1 MNKLLRHTMA
11 PAALLALALPV
22 LSGCHASV
30 RGVEE
35 PDGTERPTVL
45 SLRVTASLPG
55 EGVRAVTDDQDP
67 DVAPAEGTGEGKIT
81 YMQVSMPRVG
91 LLRQTTLT
99 PGAGGTD
106 YTARFELPLKQSVT
120 TPYAVLVGS
129 QDLGLTQTDFTADQT
144 VGSDHFLDVIHEKGF
159 IQTSKSSDGSTTIEP
174 GVTDPSP
181 TNGNFITS
189 EVERIVAKVQVS
201 QKDGLSLTL
210 PNMGTLSPLTYS
222 MAGSA
227 KETYLF
233 RDHAGSRTLVDK
245 PGQNAVY
252 EGFKSVINDKT
263 VPGKDEWD
271 PKKGHPFL
279 QRVSD
284 KEGTEYALGGYYS
297 KPKPVTNATTSATS
311 INGGFYFYENSMF
324 GGDKKVADKKGEI
337 KYNRI
342 AYAKV
347 YTKLTPTNAYTQGS
361 GGERVV
367 ASAEEFTK
375 EQSYIVD
382 ISKELYDKLRN
393 DPAYRDHVSSGVEF
407 IPGESGG
414 RMVYMLNVTDKPGT
428 FYEGVDDGLLY
439 LRMRDALMLGK
450 NTAVR
455 KYDEGR
461 MVYMLPLNRQLDP
474 TKGFVNYCDT
484 RRNNIYDLTIK
495 GISGIG
501 HNYDPVDPEDPN
513 VPKPEDN
520 PFEPPADPQIPVEPA
535 DYLMQITATVLK
547 WNLVE
552 KHYALW
558 N

>member
-1 MNKLLRHTMA
+1 MA

-35 PDGTERPTVL
+35 PDGIERPTVL
-45 SLRVTASLPG
+45 SLRVTAGLPG
-55 EGVRAVTDDQDP
+55 EGVRAVTDDQKP

-91 LLRQTTLT
+91 LLRQTALT
-99 PGAGGTD
+99 AGADGKD
-106 YTARFELPLKQSVT
+106 YTARFEMPLKQSVT
-120 TPYAVLVGS
+120 TSYAVLVGS
-129 QDLGLTQTDFTADQT
+129 QDLGLTQADFYADKA
-144 VGSDHFLDVIHEKGF
+144 VGSDHFLDVIHEDGF
-159 IQTSKSSDGSTTIEP
+159 IQTSKSPDGTAIIEP

-181 TNGNFITS
+181 SNGNYITS

-210 PNMGTLSPLTYS
+210 PRIGTLSPLTYS

-233 RDHAGSRTLVDK
+233 RDHAGSRTLVDEDTESAIYK
-245 PGQNAVY
+245 D
-252 EGFKSVINDKT
+252 FKSVIDGET
-263 VPGKDEWD
+263 VPLDWD
-271 PKKGHPFL
+271 PKAGHPFL
-279 QRVSD
+279 RRVSD
-284 KEGTEYALGGYYS
+284 KEGTDYVLGGYYS
-297 KPKPVTNATTSATS
+297 TPKKVTKATAAATS
-311 INGGFYFYENSMF
+311 IKGGFYFYENSMY
-324 GGDKKVADKKGEI
+324 GGTKKVADTKGEI

-347 YTKLTPTNAYTQGS
+347 YTKLTPSNAYTQGS

-375 EQSYIVD
+375 EQSYPVE
-382 ISKELYDKLRN
+382 ISKELYDKLN
-393 DPAYRDHVSSGVEF
+393 ADPAYSGRLEKYYAF
-407 IPGESGG
+407 QGG
-414 RMVYMLNVTDKPGT
+414 VGRQVYELKVTDKPGT

-439 LRMRDALMLGK
+439 LRLRDAVMLGK

-474 TKGFVNYCDT
+474 AKGFVNYCDT
-484 RRNNIYDLTIK
+484 RRNNIYDLTIT
-495 GISGIG
+495 GISDLG

-535 DYLMQITATVLK
+535 DYLMRITAKVLK

-558 N
+558 S

>member
-1 MNKLLRHTMA
+1 MA

-45 SLRVTASLPG
+45 SLRVTAGLPG
-55 EGVRAVTDDQDP
+55 EGVRAVTDSQDP

-91 LLRQTTLT
+91 LLRQTALT
-99 PGAGGTD
+99 PGADGKD

-129 QDLGLTQTDFTADQT
+129 QDLGLTQTNFTADMT
-144 VGSDHFLDVIHEKGF
+144 VGSNRFLNVIHKDGF

-210 PNMGTLSPLTYS
+210 PNIGTLSPLTYS

-227 KETYLF
+227 KQTYLF
-233 RDHAGSRTLVDK
+233 RDHAGSRTLVNETAESAIYTD
-245 PGQNAVY
+245 
-252 EGFKSVINDKT
+252 FKSVINDKK
-263 VPGKDEWD
+263 VPTDWDSKDA
-271 PKKGHPFL
+271 HPFL

-284 KEGTEYALGGYYS
+284 KEGTEYVLDGYYR
-297 KPKPVTNATTSATS
+297 KAKPVTNATASATS
-311 INGGFYFYENSMF
+311 IKGGFYFYENSMY

-367 ASAEEFTK
+367 ASADEFTK

-382 ISKELYDKLRN
+382 ISKELYDKLRK
-393 DPAYRDHVSSGVEF
+393 DPAYRDRVSSGFEF

-414 RMVYMLNVTDKPGT
+414 RTVYDLRVTDKPGT

-439 LRMRDALMLGK
+439 LRLRDAVMLGK

-455 KYDEGR
+455 KYDGGR
-461 MVYMLPLNRQLDP
+461 MVYLVPMNRQLDP
-474 TKGFVNYCDT
+474 TKKFVNYCDT

-501 HNYDPVDPEDPN
+501 RNYDPVDPDDPN

-520 PFEPPADPQIPVEPA
+520 PFEPPTDPQIPVEPA
-535 DYLMQITATVLK
+535 DYLMRITAKVIK

>member
-1 MNKLLRHTMA
+1 MA

-45 SLRVTASLPG
+45 SLRVTAGLPG
-55 EGVRAVTDDQDP
+55 EGVRAVTDSQDP

-91 LLRQTTLT
+91 LLRQTALT
-99 PGAGGTD
+99 AGADGKD
-106 YTARFELPLKQSVT
+106 YTARFEMPLKQSVT
-120 TPYAVLVGS
+120 TSYAVLVGS
-129 QDLGLTQTDFTADQT
+129 QDLSLTQQDFTADKT
-144 VGSDHFLDVIHEKGF
+144 VGSNRFLDVIHEDGF

-181 TNGNFITS
+181 TNGNYITS
-189 EVERIVAKVQVS
+189 KVERIVAKVQVS

-210 PNMGTLSPLTYS
+210 PNIGTLSPLTYS

-233 RDHAGSRTLVDK
+233 RDHAGSRTLVDEDTESAIYK
-245 PGQNAVY
+245 
-252 EGFKSVINDKT
+252 EFKSVIDDKT
-263 VPGKDEWD
+263 VPLDWD
-271 PKKGHPFL
+271 PKAGHPFL

-284 KEGTEYALGGYYS
+284 KEGTEYVLDGYYRN
-297 KPKPVTNATTSATS
+297 PKAVTKATAAATS
-311 INGGFYFYENSMF
+311 IKGGFYFYENSMF
-324 GGDKKVADKKGEI
+324 GGDKKVASKKGEI

-382 ISKELYDKLRN
+382 ISKELYDKLHN

-455 KYDEGR
+455 KYDKGR
-461 MVYMLPLNRQLDP
+461 MVYLVPMNRQLDP
-474 TKGFVNYCDT
+474 ANGFVNYCDT
-484 RRNNIYDLTIK
+484 RRNNIYDLTVT

-501 HNYDPVDPEDPN
+501 HNYDPVDPDDPN

-520 PFEPPADPQIPVEPA
+520 PFEPPTDPQIPVEPA
-535 DYLMQITATVLK
+535 DYLMRITAKVIK

>member
-45 SLRVTASLPG
+45 SLRVTAGLPG
-55 EGVRAVTDDQDP
+55 EGVRAVTDSQDP
-67 DVAPAEGTGEGKIT
+67 DVAPAEGTGEGTIT
-81 YMQVSMPRVG
+81 YMQLSMPNVG
-91 LLRQTTLT
+91 LLRQTALT
-99 PGAGGTD
+99 AGAGGKD
-106 YTARFELPLKQSVT
+106 YSARFQLPLKQSVT

-129 QDLGLTQTDFTADQT
+129 QDLGLTKENFTADQT
-144 VGSDHFLDVIHEKGF
+144 VGSDRFLDVIHKDGF
-159 IQTSKSSDGSTTIEP
+159 IQTSKSSDGTTTIEP
-174 GVTDPSP
+174 GVTDPLVE
-181 TNGNFITS
+181 NRNVITT

-210 PNMGTLSPLTYS
+210 PKIGTLSPLTYS

-233 RDHAGSRTLVDK
+233 RDHAGSRTLVDETTAS
-245 PGQNAVY
+245 AVY
-252 EGFKSVINDKT
+252 EGFKSVIDDKT
-263 VPGKDEWD
+263 VPLDWD
-271 PKKGHPFL
+271 PKAGHPFL
-279 QRVSD
+279 RRVSD
-284 KEGTEYALGGYYS
+284 KEGTDYVLGGYYRT
-297 KPKPVTNATTSATS
+297 PKAVTNATTATAS
-311 INGGFYFYENSMF
+311 IKGGFYFYENSMY
-324 GGDKKVADKKGEI
+324 GGTKKVADKKGEI

-347 YTKLTPTNAYTQGS
+347 YTKLTPTNAYTEK
-361 GGERVV
+361 GGKKEV
-367 ASAEEFTK
+367 ASSDDFTK
-375 EQSYIVD
+375 PQSYNVE
-382 ISKELYDKLRN
+382 ISKELYDELSKN
-393 DPAYRDHVSSGVEF
+393 PAYSGHLDNYF
-407 IPGESGG
+407 ASIGG
-414 RMVYMLNVTDKPGT
+414 GPFRMVYVLKVTDKPGT

-439 LRMRDALMLGK
+439 LRLKDALKLGK

-474 TKGFVNYCDT
+474 TKKFVNYCDT

-501 HNYDPVDPEDPN
+501 HNYDPVDPDDPN

-520 PFEPPADPQIPVEPA
+520 PFEPPTDPQIPVEPA
-535 DYLMQITATVLK
+535 DYLMRITAKVLK

>member
-45 SLRVTASLPG
+45 SLRVTAGLPG
-55 EGVRAVTDDQDP
+55 EGVRAVTDSQDP
-67 DVAPAEGTGEGKIT
+67 DVAPAEGTGEGKIS
-81 YMQVSMPRVG
+81 YMQLSMPRVG
-91 LLRQTTLT
+91 LLRQTALT

-120 TPYAVLVGS
+120 TSYAVLVGS
-129 QDLGLTQTDFTADQT
+129 RDLGLGKADFTANRT
-144 VGSDHFLDVIHEKGF
+144 VGSDHFLDVIHEDGF
-159 IQTSKSSDGSTTIEP
+159 IQTSKSSDGSATIEP

-189 EVERIVAKVQVS
+189 KVERIVAKVQVS

-233 RDHAGSRTLVDK
+233 RDHAGSRTLVD
-245 PGQNAVY
+245 QTTESAVY
-252 EGFKSVINDKT
+252 EGFKSVIDDQT
-263 VPGKDEWD
+263 VPLDWD
-271 PKKGHPFL
+271 PKAGHPFL

-284 KEGTEYALGGYYS
+284 MEGTEYALGGYYRN
-297 KPKPVTNATTSATS
+297 PKAVTSATATTTS
-311 INGGFYFYENSMF
+311 IKGGFYFYENSMY
-324 GGDKKVADKKGEI
+324 GGTKKVADKKGEI

-347 YTKLTPTNAYTQGS
+347 YTKLTPTNAYTEK
-361 GGERVV
+361 GGKKEV
-367 ASAEEFTK
+367 ASSDDFTK
-375 EQSYIVD
+375 PQSYNVE
-382 ISKELYDKLRN
+382 ISKELYDELKA
-393 DPAYRDHVSSGVEF
+393 DPAYRDRLDNWIGFQDGVARN
-407 IPGESGG
+407 IY
-414 RMVYMLNVTDKPGT
+414 VLKVTDKPGT

-439 LRMRDALMLGK
+439 LRLKDALKLGK

-484 RRNNIYDLTIK
+484 RRNNIYDLTVT

-520 PFEPPADPQIPVEPA
+520 PFEPPTDPQIPVEPA
-535 DYLMQITATVLK
+535 DYLMRITAKVLK

-552 KHYALW
+552 KHYSLW
-558 N
+558 S

>member
-1 MNKLLRHTMA
+1 MA

-45 SLRVTASLPG
+45 SLRVTAGLPG
-55 EGVRAVTDDQDP
+55 QGVRAVTKSQDP
-67 DVAPAEGTGEGKIT
+67 NVAPAEGTGEGKIT
-81 YMQVSMPRVG
+81 YMQVSMPQVG
-91 LLRQTTLT
+91 LLRQTALT
-99 PGAGGTD
+99 PGAGGTE
-106 YTARFELPLKQSVT
+106 YTARFELPLKQSVNT
-120 TPYAVLVGS
+120 SYGVLVGS
-129 QDLGLTQTDFTADQT
+129 QDLGLTEADFTPEQT
-144 VGSDHFLDVIHEKGF
+144 VGSDRFLDVIHENGF
-159 IQTSKSSDGSTTIEP
+159 IQTSKSSDGSATIEP

-181 TNGNFITS
+181 TNGNFIS
-189 EVERIVAKVQVS
+189 SKVERVVAKVQVS

-210 PNMGTLSPLTYS
+210 PNIGTLSPLTYS

-233 RDHAGSRTLVDK
+233 RDHAGSRTLVDETTESAIYK
-245 PGQNAVY
+245 D
-252 EGFKSVINDKT
+252 FKSVIDDKT
-263 VPGKDEWD
+263 VPLDWD
-271 PKKGHPFL
+271 PKAGHPFL
-279 QRVSD
+279 RRVSD
-284 KEGTEYALGGYYS
+284 KEGTDYVLGGYYRT
-297 KPKPVTNATTSATS
+297 PKAVTNATATVES
-311 INGGFYFYENSMF
+311 IKGGFYFYENSMY
-324 GGDKKVADKKGEI
+324 GGTKKVADKKGEI

-347 YTKLTPTNAYTQGS
+347 YTKLTPTQAYTQGS

-367 ASAEEFTK
+367 ATPEEFTQ

-393 DPAYRDHVSSGVEF
+393 DPAYRDRVSSGFEF

-414 RMVYMLNVTDKPGT
+414 RTVYDLRVTDKPGT

-439 LRMRDALMLGK
+439 LRLRDALMLGK

-461 MVYMLPLNRQLDP
+461 MVYLIPLNRQLDP

-484 RRNNIYDLTIK
+484 RRNNIYDLTIT

-501 HNYDPVDPEDPN
+501 KNHDPVDPEDPN

-520 PFEPPADPQIPVEPA
+520 PFEPPTDPQIPVEEA
-535 DYLMQITATVLK
+535 DYLMRITAKVIK

>member
-11 PAALLALALPV
+11 PATLLALALPV

-45 SLRVTASLPG
+45 SLRVTAGLPG
-55 EGVRAVTDDQDP
+55 EGVRAVTDSQDP

-91 LLRQTTLT
+91 LLRQTALT
-99 PGAGGTD
+99 PGADGKD

-129 QDLGLTQTDFTADQT
+129 QDLGLTQTNFTADKT
-144 VGSDHFLDVIHEKGF
+144 VGSDRFLDVIHEKGF
-159 IQTSKSSDGSTTIEP
+159 IQTSKSSDGSATIEP

-181 TNGNFITS
+181 ANGNFITS

-210 PNMGTLSPLTYS
+210 PNIGTLSPLTYS

-233 RDHAGSRTLVDK
+233 RDHAGSRTLVNETTESAIYTD
-245 PGQNAVY
+245 
-252 EGFKSVINDKT
+252 FKSVIDGET
-263 VPGKDEWD
+263 VPPDWD
-271 PKKGHPFL
+271 PKAGHPFL

-284 KEGTEYALGGYYS
+284 KEGTEYVLDGYYRN
-297 KPKPVTNATTSATS
+297 PKAVTNATAAATS
-311 INGGFYFYENSMF
+311 IKGGFYFYENSMY
-324 GGDKKVADKKGEI
+324 GGTKKVASKKGEI

-367 ASAEEFTK
+367 ASADEFTK

-382 ISKELYDKLRN
+382 ISKELYDKLKA
-393 DPAYRDHVSSGVEF
+393 DPAYRDRVSSGFEF

-414 RMVYMLNVTDKPGT
+414 RTVYDLRVTDKPGT

-439 LRMRDALMLGK
+439 LRLRDAVMLGK

-461 MVYMLPLNRQLDP
+461 MVYLVPMNRQLDP

-484 RRNNIYDLTIK
+484 RRNNIYDLTVT

-501 HNYDPVDPEDPN
+501 HNYDPVDPDDPN

-520 PFEPPADPQIPVEPA
+520 PFEPPTDPQIPVEPA
-535 DYLMQITATVLK
+535 DYLMRITAKVIK

>member
-45 SLRVTASLPG
+45 SLRVTAGLPG
-55 EGVRAVTDDQDP
+55 QGVRAVTDSQDP
-67 DVAPAEGTGEGKIT
+67 NVAPADGTGEGKIT
-81 YMQVSMPRVG
+81 YMQVSMPQVG
-91 LLRQTTLT
+91 LLRQTALT
-99 PGAGGTD
+99 PGAGGTE

-120 TPYAVLVGS
+120 TSYGVLVGS
-129 QDLGLTQTDFTADQT
+129 QDLGLTQQDFTADNT
-144 VGSDHFLDVIHEKGF
+144 VGSDRFLDVIHKDGF
-159 IQTSKSSDGSTTIEP
+159 IQTSMSSDGSATIEP

-189 EVERIVAKVQVS
+189 EVERVVAKVQVS
-201 QKDGLSLTL
+201 QKSDLSLTL
-210 PNMGTLSPLTYS
+210 PNIGKLSPLTYS

-227 KETYLF
+227 KESYLF
-233 RDHAGSRTLVDK
+233 RDHAGSRTLVNET
-245 PGQNAVY
+245 GQNAIY
-252 EGFKSVINDKT
+252 KDFKSVIDDKT
-263 VPGKDEWD
+263 VPLDWD
-271 PKKGHPFL
+271 PKAGHPFL
-279 QRVSD
+279 RRVSD
-284 KEGTEYALGGYYS
+284 KEGSDYVLGGYYS
-297 KPKPVTNATTSATS
+297 NPKAVTKATATVES
-311 INGGFYFYENSMF
+311 IKGGFYFYENSMY
-324 GGDKKVADKKGEI
+324 GGTKKVADKKGEI

-347 YTKLTPTNAYTQGS
+347 YTKLTPTQAYTQK
-361 GGERVV
+361 GGNREV
-367 ASAEEFTK
+367 AAPEEFAK
-375 EQSYIVD
+375 EQKYSVE
-382 ISKELYDKLRN
+382 ISKELYDKLGK
-393 DPAYRDHVSSGVEF
+393 DPAYTGRLDKYFVFQGGV
-407 IPGESGG
+407 G
-414 RMVYMLNVTDKPGT
+414 RQVYELKVTDKPGT

-439 LRMRDALMLGK
+439 LRLRDALMLGK

-461 MVYMLPLNRQLDP
+461 MVYLIPLNRQLDP

-484 RRNNIYDLTIK
+484 RRNNIYDLTIT

-501 HNYDPVDPEDPN
+501 KNHDPVDPEDPN

-520 PFEPPADPQIPVEPA
+520 PFEPPTDPQIPVEEA
-535 DYLMQITATVLK
+535 DYLMRITAQVIK

>member
-1 MNKLLRHTMA
+1 MA

-45 SLRVTASLPG
+45 SLRVTAGLPG

-67 DVAPAEGTGEGKIT
+67 DVAPAEDTGEGKIT
-81 YMQVSMPRVG
+81 YMQVYMPRVG

-99 PGAGGTD
+99 AGADGKD
-106 YTARFELPLKQSVT
+106 YTARFELPLKQSVPT
-120 TPYAVLVGS
+120 SYAVLVGS
-129 QDLGLTQTDFTADQT
+129 QDLGLTERDFTADKK
-144 VGSDHFLDVIHEKGF
+144 VGSDRFLDVIHKDGF
-159 IQTSKSSDGSTTIEP
+159 IQTSMSSVREVTIEP
-174 GVTDPSP
+174 GVSDPLQE
-181 TNGNFITS
+181 NRNFFTA

-210 PNMGTLSPLTYS
+210 PNIGTLSPLTYS

-227 KETYLF
+227 KQTYLF
-233 RDHAGSRTLVDK
+233 RDHAGSRTLVNETAESAIYTD
-245 PGQNAVY
+245 
-252 EGFKSVINDKT
+252 FKSVINDKK
-263 VPGKDEWD
+263 VPTDWDSKDA
-271 PKKGHPFL
+271 HPFL

-284 KEGTEYALGGYYS
+284 KEGTEYVLDGYYRNA
-297 KPKPVTNATTSATS
+297 KPVTNATASATS
-311 INGGFYFYENSMF
+311 IKGGFYFYENSMY

-367 ASAEEFTK
+367 ASADEFTK

-382 ISKELYDKLRN
+382 ISKELYDKLRK
-393 DPAYRDHVSSGVEF
+393 DPAYHDRVSSGFEF

-414 RMVYMLNVTDKPGT
+414 RTVYDLRVTDKPGT

-439 LRMRDALMLGK
+439 LRLRDAVMLGK

-455 KYDEGR
+455 KYDGGR
-461 MVYMLPLNRQLDP
+461 MVYLVPMNRQLDP
-474 TKGFVNYCDT
+474 TKKFVNYCDT

-501 HNYDPVDPEDPN
+501 RNYDPVDPDDPN

-520 PFEPPADPQIPVEPA
+520 PFEPPTDPQIPVEPA
-535 DYLMQITATVLK
+535 DYLMRITAKVIK

>member
-1 MNKLLRHTMA
+1 MA

-45 SLRVTASLPG
+45 SLRVTAGLPG
-55 EGVRAVTDDQDP
+55 EGVRAVTDSQDP

-120 TPYAVLVGS
+120 TSYAVLVGS
-129 QDLGLTQTDFTADQT
+129 RDLGLGKADFTANRT
-144 VGSDHFLDVIHEKGF
+144 VGSDRFLDVIHEKGF

-210 PNMGTLSPLTYS
+210 SKIGTLSPLTYS

-233 RDHAGSRTLVDK
+233 RDHAGSRTLVDN

-252 EGFKSVINDKT
+252 EGFKSVINDEK
-263 VPGKDEWD
+263 VPTDWDSKDA
-271 PKKGHPFL
+271 HPFL

-297 KPKPVTNATTSATS
+297 NAKPVTNATATTTS
-311 INGGFYFYENSMF
+311 IKGGFYFYENSMF

-347 YTKLTPTNAYTQGS
+347 YTKLTPTNAYTTKYSSGS
-361 GGERVV
+361 YERVL
-367 ASAEEFTK
+367 AKPEQFTTGQSYLMEISAELYAKIWNLPQYEGKARFSRVHHQDGTVTT
-375 EQSYIVD
+375 EY
-382 ISKELYDKLRN
+382 ELD
-393 DPAYRDHVSSGVEF
+393 
-407 IPGESGG
+407 
-414 RMVYMLNVTDKPGT
+414 VTDKPGT
-428 FYEGVDDGLLY
+428 FYEGGDDGLLY
-439 LRMRDALMLGK
+439 LRLRDAVLMGNK
-450 NTAVR
+450 SVR

-461 MVYMLPLNRQLDP
+461 MVYLVPMNRQLDP
-474 TKGFVNYCDT
+474 TKKFVNYCDT

-501 HNYDPVDPEDPN
+501 HNYDPVDPKDPN

>member
-1 MNKLLRHTMA
+1 MA

-45 SLRVTASLPG
+45 SLRVTAGLPG
-55 EGVRAVTDDQDP
+55 EGVRAVTDSQDP
-67 DVAPAEGTGEGKIT
+67 DVAPADGTGEGEIT
-81 YMQVSMPRVG
+81 YMQVFMPQVD
-91 LLRQTTLT
+91 LLRKT
-99 PGAGGTD
+99 PLAPGVAE
-106 YTARFELPLKQSVT
+106 YTARFELPLKQRVT

-129 QDLGLTQTDFTADQT
+129 QDLGLTEENFTANKT
-144 VGSDHFLDVIHEKGF
+144 VGSDHFLDVIHKDGF
-159 IQTSKSSDGSTTIEP
+159 IQTSKSSEGSATIEP
-174 GVTDPSP
+174 GVTNPSP
-181 TNGNFITS
+181 TNGNFFTA

-210 PNMGTLSPLTYS
+210 PDIGTLSSLTYS

-233 RDHAGSRTLVDK
+233 RDHAGSRTLVNESD
-245 PGQNAVY
+245 QNAVY
-252 EGFKSVINDKT
+252 ENFKSVIDDEK
-263 VPGKDEWD
+263 VPPTDWD

-284 KEGTEYALGGYYS
+284 KEGSEYVLGGYYRTPKDVTTATA
-297 KPKPVTNATTSATS
+297 KPTS
-311 INGGFYFYENSMF
+311 IDGGFYFYENSMF

-347 YTKLTPTNAYTQGS
+347 YTKLTPTQAYTTKYVS
-361 GGERVV
+361 GKYERVL
-367 ASAEEFTK
+367 ATPEEFTK
-375 EQSYIVD
+375 EQSYTME
-382 ISKELYDKLRN
+382 ISKELYNKLRR
-393 DPAYRDHVSSGVEF
+393 DPAYSSRVSSGWTF
-407 IPGESGG
+407 KPGEPGYQS
-414 RMVYMLNVTDKPGT
+414 YDLQTTDKPGT
-428 FYEGVDDGLLY
+428 FYEGGDDGLLY
-439 LRMRDALMLGK
+439 LRLRDAVLMGNK
-450 NTAVR
+450 SVR

-474 TKGFVNYCDT
+474 KKGFVNYCDT

>member
-1 MNKLLRHTMA
+1 MA

-35 PDGTERPTVL
+35 PDGIERPTVL
-45 SLRVTASLPG
+45 SLRVTAGLPG
-55 EGVRAVTDDQDP
+55 EGMRAVTEGQDP
-67 DVAPAEGTGEGKIT
+67 NVAPADGTGEGKIT
-81 YMQVSMPRVG
+81 YMQLSVPRIGG
-91 LLRQTTLT
+91 LRRLTNLGTL
-99 PGAGGTD
+99 GAD
-106 YTARFELPLKQSVT
+106 YSARFELLLRQSIT
-120 TPYAVLVGS
+120 TPYSVLVGS
-129 QDLGLTQTDFTADQT
+129 QDLGLTQADFYADKT
-144 VGSDHFLDVIHEKGF
+144 VGSNHFLDIIHEDGF
-159 IQTSKSSDGSTTIEP
+159 IQTSKSPDGTAIIEP

-181 TNGNFITS
+181 TNGNYITS

-210 PNMGTLSPLTYS
+210 PNIGTLSPLTYS

-227 KETYLF
+227 KQTYLF
-233 RDHAGSRTLVDK
+233 RDHAGSRTLVNETAESAIYTD
-245 PGQNAVY
+245 
-252 EGFKSVINDKT
+252 FKSVIDGET
-263 VPGKDEWD
+263 VPPDWD
-271 PKKGHPFL
+271 PKVGHPFL
-279 QRVSD
+279 RRVSD
-284 KEGTEYALGGYYS
+284 KEGTEYVLDGYYRN
-297 KPKPVTNATTSATS
+297 PKAVTKATAAATS
-311 INGGFYFYENSMF
+311 IKGGFYFYENSMF
-324 GGDKKVADKKGEI
+324 GGDKKVASKKGEI

-347 YTKLTPTNAYTQGS
+347 YTKLTPSNAYTEK
-361 GGERVV
+361 GGKKEV
-367 ASAEEFTK
+367 ASSDDFTK
-375 EQSYIVD
+375 EQNYPVE
-382 ISKELYDKLRN
+382 ISKELYDKLN
-393 DPAYRDHVSSGVEF
+393 ADPAYSGRLEKYF
-407 IPGESGG
+407 AFQGG
-414 RMVYMLNVTDKPGT
+414 VGRQVYELKVTDKPGT

-439 LRMRDALMLGK
+439 LRLRDAVMLGK

-461 MVYMLPLNRQLDP
+461 MVYLVPMNRQLDP

-501 HNYDPVDPEDPN
+501 KNYDPVDPDDPN

-520 PFEPPADPQIPVEPA
+520 PFEPPTDPQIPVEPA
-535 DYLMQITATVLK
+535 DYLMRITAKVIK

>member
-35 PDGTERPTVL
+35 PDDTERPTVL
-45 SLRVTASLPG
+45 SLRVTAGLPG

-120 TPYAVLVGS
+120 TSYAVLVGS
-129 QDLGLTQTDFTADQT
+129 QDLGLTQTDFTADET
-144 VGSDHFLDVIHEKGF
+144 VGSDHFLDVIHEDGF
-159 IQTSKSSDGSTTIEP
+159 IQTSKSSDGSATIEP

-210 PNMGTLSPLTYS
+210 PNIGTLSPLTYS

-227 KETYLF
+227 KKTYLF
-233 RDHAGSRTLVDK
+233 RDHAGARNLVDETAES
-245 PGQNAVY
+245 AVY
-252 EGFKSVINDKT
+252 KDFKSVIDDKT
-263 VPGKDEWD
+263 VPLDWD
-271 PKKGHPFL
+271 PKAGHPFL
-279 QRVSD
+279 RRVSD
-284 KEGTEYALGGYYS
+284 KEGTDYVLGGYYCN
-297 KPKPVTNATTSATS
+297 PKAVTNATTATTS
-311 INGGFYFYENSMF
+311 IKGGFYFYENSMY
-324 GGDKKVADKKGEI
+324 GGTKKVADKKGEI

-347 YTKLTPTNAYTQGS
+347 YTKLTPTNAYTTKYSS
-361 GGERVV
+361 GNYDRVL
-367 ASAEEFTK
+367 ATPEDFTK
-375 EQSYIVD
+375 EQSYSVE
-382 ISKELYDKLRN
+382 ISKELYDKLLG
-393 DPAYRDHVSSGVEF
+393 DPVYSSRLSKGWTF
-407 IPGESGG
+407 PPGGG
-414 RMVYMLNVTDKPGT
+414 AGYQSYDLQVTDKPGT
-428 FYEGVDDGLLY
+428 FYEGGDDGLLY
-439 LRMRDALMLGK
+439 LRLRDAVLMGNK
-450 NTAVR
+450 SVR

-484 RRNNIYDLTIK
+484 RRNNIYDLTVTA
-495 GISGIG
+495 ISGIG
-501 HNYDPVDPEDPN
+501 KNYDPVDPDDPN

-520 PFEPPADPQIPVEPA
+520 PFEPPTDPQIPVEPA
-535 DYLMQITATVLK
+535 DYLMRITAKVLK

>member
-45 SLRVTASLPG
+45 SLRVTAGLPG
-55 EGVRAVTDDQDP
+55 EGVRAVTDSQDP
-67 DVAPAEGTGEGKIT
+67 DVAPAEDTGEGKIT
-81 YMQVSMPRVG
+81 YMQVYMPRVG

-99 PGAGGTD
+99 AGADGKD
-106 YTARFELPLKQSVT
+106 YTARFELPLKQSVPT
-120 TPYAVLVGS
+120 SYAVLVGS
-129 QDLGLTQTDFTADQT
+129 QDLGLTERDFTADKK
-144 VGSDHFLDVIHEKGF
+144 VGSDRFLDVIHKDGF
-159 IQTSKSSDGSTTIEP
+159 IQTSMSSVREVTIEP
-174 GVTDPSP
+174 GVSDPLQE
-181 TNGNFITS
+181 NRNFFTA

-210 PNMGTLSPLTYS
+210 PNIGTLSPLTYS

-227 KETYLF
+227 KQTYLF
-233 RDHAGSRTLVDK
+233 RDHAGSRTLVNETAESAIYTD
-245 PGQNAVY
+245 
-252 EGFKSVINDKT
+252 FKSVINDKK
-263 VPGKDEWD
+263 VPTDWDSKDA
-271 PKKGHPFL
+271 HPFL

-284 KEGTEYALGGYYS
+284 KEGTEYVLDGYYRNA
-297 KPKPVTNATTSATS
+297 KPVTNATASATS
-311 INGGFYFYENSMF
+311 IKGGFYFYENSMY

-367 ASAEEFTK
+367 ASADEFTK

-382 ISKELYDKLRN
+382 ISKELYDKLRK
-393 DPAYRDHVSSGVEF
+393 DPAYRDRVSSGFEF

-414 RMVYMLNVTDKPGT
+414 RTVYVLRVTDKPGT

-439 LRMRDALMLGK
+439 LRLRDAVMLGK

-455 KYDEGR
+455 KYDGGR
-461 MVYMLPLNRQLDP
+461 MVYLVPMNRQLDP
-474 TKGFVNYCDT
+474 TKKFVNYCDT

-501 HNYDPVDPEDPN
+501 RNYDPVDPDDPN

-520 PFEPPADPQIPVEPA
+520 PFEPPTDPQIPVEPA
-535 DYLMQITATVLK
+535 DYLMRITAKVIK

>member
-45 SLRVTASLPG
+45 SLRVTAGLPG

-67 DVAPAEGTGEGKIT
+67 DVAPAEDTGEGKIT
-81 YMQVSMPRVG
+81 YMQVYMPRVG

-99 PGAGGTD
+99 PAGVDGKD
-106 YTARFELPLKQSVT
+106 YTARFELPLKQSVPT
-120 TPYAVLVGS
+120 SYAVLVGS
-129 QDLGLTQTDFTADQT
+129 QDLGLTERDFTADKK
-144 VGSDHFLDVIHEKGF
+144 VGSDRFLDVIHKDGF
-159 IQTSKSSDGSTTIEP
+159 IQTSMSSVREVTIEP
-174 GVTDPSP
+174 GVSDPLQE
-181 TNGNFITS
+181 NRNFFTA

-210 PNMGTLSPLTYS
+210 PNIGTLSPLTYS

-233 RDHAGSRTLVDK
+233 RDHAGSRTLVNETAESAIYTD
-245 PGQNAVY
+245 
-252 EGFKSVINDKT
+252 FKSVIDDKT
-263 VPGKDEWD
+263 VPLDWD
-271 PKKGHPFL
+271 PKAGHPFL

-284 KEGTEYALGGYYS
+284 KEGADYVLGGYYRT
-297 KPKPVTNATTSATS
+297 PKAVTNATAAATS
-311 INGGFYFYENSMF
+311 IKGGFYFYENSMF
-324 GGDKKVADKKGEI
+324 GGDKKVASMKGEI

-347 YTKLTPTNAYTQGS
+347 YTKLTPTNAYTEK
-361 GGERVV
+361 GGKKEV
-367 ASAEEFTK
+367 ASSDDFTK
-375 EQSYIVD
+375 PQNYPVE
-382 ISKELYDKLRN
+382 ISKELYDKLN
-393 DPAYRDHVSSGVEF
+393 ADPAYRGRLEKYFAFQGGV
-407 IPGESGG
+407 G
-414 RMVYMLNVTDKPGT
+414 RQVYELKVTDKAGT

-439 LRMRDALMLGK
+439 LRLKDALKLGK

-461 MVYMLPLNRQLDP
+461 MVYLVPMNRQLDP

-501 HNYDPVDPEDPN
+501 KNYDPVDPDDPN

-520 PFEPPADPQIPVEPA
+520 PFEPPTDPQIPVEPA
-535 DYLMQITATVLK
+535 DYLMRITAKVIK

>member
-1 MNKLLRHTMA
+1 MA

-45 SLRVTASLPG
+45 SLRVTAGLPG
-55 EGVRAVTDDQDP
+55 EGVRAVTDSQDP
-67 DVAPAEGTGEGKIT
+67 DVAPAEGTGEGEIT

-91 LLRQTTLT
+91 LLRQTALT
-99 PGAGGTD
+99 PGVGGKD

-120 TPYAVLVGS
+120 TSYAVLVGS
-129 QDLGLTQTDFTADQT
+129 QDLGLGKADFTADQT
-144 VGSDHFLDVIHEKGF
+144 VGSDHFLDVIHEDGF

-181 TNGNFITS
+181 ANGNFITS

-210 PNMGTLSPLTYS
+210 PNIGTLSPLTYS

-233 RDHAGSRTLVDK
+233 RDHAGSRTLVDEAAK
-245 PGQNAVY
+245 SATY
-252 EGFKSVINDKT
+252 EGFKSVIDDKT
-263 VPGKDEWD
+263 VPTDWD
-271 PKKGHPFL
+271 PKAGHPFL

-284 KEGTEYALGGYYS
+284 KEGTDYVLSGYYRN
-297 KPKPVTNATTSATS
+297 PKAVTNATATATS
-311 INGGFYFYENSMF
+311 IDGGFYFYENSMY

-347 YTKLTPTNAYTQGS
+347 YTKLTPTQAYTQGS

-367 ASAEEFTK
+367 AKPEEFTQ

-382 ISKELYDKLRN
+382 ISKELYDKLRK
-393 DPAYRDHVSSGVEF
+393 DPAYRDRVSSGFEF

-414 RMVYMLNVTDKPGT
+414 RTVYDLRVTDKPGT

-439 LRMRDALMLGK
+439 LRLRDALMLGK

-461 MVYMLPLNRQLDP
+461 MVYLVPMNRQLDP

-484 RRNNIYDLTIK
+484 RRNNIYDLTVT

-501 HNYDPVDPEDPN
+501 HNYDPVDPDDPN

-520 PFEPPADPQIPVEPA
+520 PFEPPTDPQIPVEPA
-535 DYLMQITATVLK
+535 DYLMRITAKVIK

>member
-1 MNKLLRHTMA
+1 MA

-30 RGVEE
+30 RGVDE

-45 SLRVTASLPG
+45 SLRVTAGLPG
-55 EGVRAVTDDQDP
+55 GGVRAVTDDQDP

-91 LLRQTTLT
+91 LLRQTALT
-99 PGAGGTD
+99 AGADGKD

-129 QDLGLTQTDFTADQT
+129 QDLGLTQTNFTADQT
-144 VGSDHFLDVIHEKGF
+144 VGSDRFLDVIHEKGF
-159 IQTSKSSDGSTTIEP
+159 IQTSKSSDGSATIEP

-181 TNGNFITS
+181 ANGNFITS

-210 PNMGTLSPLTYS
+210 PNIGTLSPLTYS

-227 KETYLF
+227 KQTYLF
-233 RDHAGSRTLVDK
+233 RDHAGSRTLVNETAESAIYTD
-245 PGQNAVY
+245 
-252 EGFKSVINDKT
+252 FKSVIDGET
-263 VPGKDEWD
+263 VPPDWD
-271 PKKGHPFL
+271 PKAGHPFL

-284 KEGTEYALGGYYS
+284 KEGTDYVLGGYYRN
-297 KPKPVTNATTSATS
+297 PKAVTKATASATS
-311 INGGFYFYENSMF
+311 IKGGFYFYENSMF
-324 GGDKKVADKKGEI
+324 GGDKKVASKKGEI

-347 YTKLTPTNAYTQGS
+347 YTKLTPTNAYTQGN

-484 RRNNIYDLTIK
+484 RRNNIYDLTVT

-501 HNYDPVDPEDPN
+501 KNYDPVDPDDPN

-520 PFEPPADPQIPVEPA
+520 PFEPPTDPQIPVEPA
-535 DYLMQITATVLK
+535 DYLMRITAKVIK

>member
-45 SLRVTASLPG
+45 SLRVTAGLPG

-67 DVAPAEGTGEGKIT
+67 DVAPAEDTGEGKIT

-91 LLRQTTLT
+91 LLRQTALT
-99 PGAGGTD
+99 AGAGGKD

-129 QDLGLTQTDFTADQT
+129 QDLGLTQTDFTADMT
-144 VGSDHFLDVIHEKGF
+144 VGSDRFLNVIHKDGF

-210 PNMGTLSPLTYS
+210 PNIGTLSPLTYS

-233 RDHAGSRTLVDK
+233 RDHAGSRTLVNETTESAIYKD
-245 PGQNAVY
+245 
-252 EGFKSVINDKT
+252 FKSVIDDKT
-263 VPGKDEWD
+263 VPLDWD
-271 PKKGHPFL
+271 PKAGHPFL

-284 KEGTEYALGGYYS
+284 KEGTDYVLGGYYRN
-297 KPKPVTNATTSATS
+297 PKAVTNATAAATS
-311 INGGFYFYENSMF
+311 IKGGFYFYENSMY
-324 GGDKKVADKKGEI
+324 GGTKKVADKKGEI

-367 ASAEEFTK
+367 ASADEFTK

-414 RMVYMLNVTDKPGT
+414 RMVYMLNVTDKAGT

-439 LRMRDALMLGK
+439 LRLRDALMLGK

-461 MVYMLPLNRQLDP
+461 MVYLVPMNRQLDP

-484 RRNNIYDLTIK
+484 RRNNIYDLTIT

-501 HNYDPVDPEDPN
+501 KNYDPVDPEDPN

-520 PFEPPADPQIPVEPA
+520 PFEPPTDPQIPVEPA
-535 DYLMQITATVLK
+535 DYLMRITAKVIK

>member
-1 MNKLLRHTMA
+1 MA

-45 SLRVTASLPG
+45 SLRVTAGLPG

-129 QDLGLTQTDFTADQT
+129 QDLGLTQTDFTADKT

-210 PNMGTLSPLTYS
+210 PNIGTLSPLTYS

-233 RDHAGSRTLVDK
+233 RDYAGSRTLVDETTES
-245 PGQNAVY
+245 AVY
-252 EGFKSVINDKT
+252 KDFKSVIDDKT
-263 VPGKDEWD
+263 VPLDWD
-271 PKKGHPFL
+271 PKAGHPFL
-279 QRVSD
+279 RRVSD
-284 KEGTEYALGGYYS
+284 KEGADYVLGGYYRT
-297 KPKPVTNATTSATS
+297 PKAVTSATATTTS
-311 INGGFYFYENSMF
+311 IKGGFYFYENSMY
-324 GGDKKVADKKGEI
+324 GGTKKVADKKGEI

-347 YTKLTPTNAYTQGS
+347 YTKLTPTKAYTQGN

-474 TKGFVNYCDT
+474 AKGFVNYCDT
-484 RRNNIYDLTIK
+484 RRNNIYDLTVT

-501 HNYDPVDPEDPN
+501 KNYDPVDPDDPN

-520 PFEPPADPQIPVEPA
+520 PFEPPTDPQIPVEPA
-535 DYLMQITATVLK
+535 DYLMRITAKVLK

>member
-45 SLRVTASLPG
+45 SLRVTAGLPG
-55 EGVRAVTDDQDP
+55 QGVRAVTDDQDP
-67 DVAPAEGTGEGKIT
+67 NVAPADGTGEGKIT

-99 PGAGGTD
+99 AGADGKD
-106 YTARFELPLKQSVT
+106 YTARFELPLKQSVNT
-120 TPYAVLVGS
+120 SYAVLVGS
-129 QDLGLTQTDFTADQT
+129 QDLGLAKADFTADKT
-144 VGSDHFLDVIHEKGF
+144 VGSDRFLDVIHKDGF
-159 IQTSKSSDGSTTIEP
+159 IQTSMSSVREVTIEP
-174 GVTDPSP
+174 GVTDPSQE
-181 TNGNFITS
+181 NGNYFTAD
-189 EVERIVAKVQVS
+189 VERIVAKVQVS
-201 QKDGLSLTL
+201 QKGDFSLL
-210 PNMGTLSPLTYS
+210 PNIGTLSPLKYS

-227 KETYLF
+227 KQTYLF
-233 RDHAGSRTLVDK
+233 RDHAGSRTLVNETAESAIYTD
-245 PGQNAVY
+245 
-252 EGFKSVINDKT
+252 FKSVINDKK
-263 VPGKDEWD
+263 VPTDWDSKDA
-271 PKKGHPFL
+271 HPFL

-284 KEGTEYALGGYYS
+284 KEGTEYVLDGYYRNA
-297 KPKPVTNATTSATS
+297 KPVTNATASATS
-311 INGGFYFYENSMF
+311 IKGGFYFYENSMY

-347 YTKLTPTNAYTQGS
+347 YTKLTPSNAYTTKYSSGS
-361 GGERVV
+361 YERVL
-367 ASAEEFTK
+367 AAPEEFTK
-375 EQSYIVD
+375 GQSYLME
-382 ISKELYDKLRN
+382 ISAELYAKIWNLPQYEGKVRFSRVHHQDGTVTTEYEL
-393 DPAYRDHVSSGVEF
+393 D
-407 IPGESGG
+407 
-414 RMVYMLNVTDKPGT
+414 VTDKPGT
-428 FYEGVDDGLLY
+428 FYEGGDDGLLY
-439 LRMRDALMLGK
+439 LRLRDAVLMGNK
-450 NTAVR
+450 SVR

-461 MVYMLPLNRQLDP
+461 MVYLVPMNRQLDP

-484 RRNNIYDLTIK
+484 RRNNIYDLTVT

-501 HNYDPVDPEDPN
+501 KNYDPVDPDDPN

-520 PFEPPADPQIPVEPA
+520 PFEPPTDPQIPVEPA
-535 DYLMQITATVLK
+535 DYLMRITAKVIK

>member
-1 MNKLLRHTMA
+1 MA
-11 PAALLALALPV
+11 PAALLALALPVLPV

-45 SLRVTASLPG
+45 SLRVTAGLPG
-55 EGVRAVTDDQDP
+55 EGVRAETESQDP

-81 YMQVSMPRVG
+81 YMQVSMPRVD
-91 LLRQTTLT
+91 LLRQTDLT
-99 PGAGGTD
+99 VGAGGSE

-120 TPYAVLVGS
+120 TSYAVLVGS
-129 QDLGLTQTDFTADQT
+129 RDLGLGKADFTADRT

-159 IQTSKSSDGSTTIEP
+159 IQTSKSSDGSATIEP

-189 EVERIVAKVQVS
+189 KVERIVAKVQVS

-210 PNMGTLSPLTYS
+210 TNIGTLSPLTYS

-233 RDHAGSRTLVDK
+233 RDHAGSRTLVDETTASATYK
-245 PGQNAVY
+245 D
-252 EGFKSVINDKT
+252 FKSVIDGKT
-263 VPGKDEWD
+263 VPLDWD
-271 PKKGHPFL
+271 PKAGHPFL

-284 KEGTEYALGGYYS
+284 KEGADYVLGGYYRN
-297 KPKPVTNATTSATS
+297 PKAVTSATATVTS
-311 INGGFYFYENSMF
+311 IKGGFYFYENSMY
-324 GGDKKVADKKGEI
+324 GGTKKVADKKGEI

-347 YTKLTPTNAYTQGS
+347 YTKLTPTNAYTQGNR
-361 GGERVV
+361 GEKVV

-393 DPAYRDHVSSGVEF
+393 DPAYKDHVSSAIEF

-414 RMVYMLNVTDKPGT
+414 RMVYVLNVTDKPGT

-439 LRMRDALMLGK
+439 LRLRDAVMLGK

-474 TKGFVNYCDT
+474 TKKFVNYCDT
-484 RRNNIYDLTIK
+484 RRNNIYDLTVTA
-495 GISGIG
+495 ISGIG
-501 HNYDPVDPEDPN
+501 KNYDPVDPDDPN

-520 PFEPPADPQIPVEPA
+520 PFEPPTDPQIPVEPA
-535 DYLMQITATVLK
+535 DYLMRITAKVLK

>member
-45 SLRVTASLPG
+45 SLRVTAGLPG

-81 YMQVSMPRVG
+81 YMQVSMPQVD
-91 LLRQTTLT
+91 LLRQTDLT
-99 PGAGGTD
+99 VGAGGSD

-120 TPYAVLVGS
+120 TSYAVLVGS
-129 QDLGLTQTDFTADQT
+129 QDLGLTRSDFTADKT
-144 VGSDHFLDVIHEKGF
+144 VGSDRFLDVIHEDGF
-159 IQTSKSSDGSTTIEP
+159 IQTSKSSDGSTTIKP

-181 TNGNFITS
+181 ANGNFITS

-201 QKDGLSLTL
+201 HKDGLSLTL
-210 PNMGTLSPLTYS
+210 PDIGTLSPLTYS

-233 RDHAGSRTLVDK
+233 RDYAGSRTLVDETTES
-245 PGQNAVY
+245 AVY
-252 EGFKSVINDKT
+252 KDFKSVIDDQT
-263 VPGKDEWD
+263 VPLDWD
-271 PKKGHPFL
+271 PKAGHPFL

-284 KEGTEYALGGYYS
+284 MEGTEYALGGYYRN
-297 KPKPVTNATTSATS
+297 PKAVTSATATTTS
-311 INGGFYFYENSMF
+311 IKGGFYFYENSMY
-324 GGDKKVADKKGEI
+324 GGTKKVADKKGEI

-347 YTKLTPTNAYTQGS
+347 YTKLTPTNAYTEK
-361 GGERVV
+361 GGKKEV
-367 ASAEEFTK
+367 ASSDDFTK
-375 EQSYIVD
+375 EQKYDVE
-382 ISKELYDKLRN
+382 ISKELYDELGK
-393 DPAYRDHVSSGVEF
+393 DPSYSGRLETRF
-407 IPGESGG
+407 ASIDGG
-414 RMVYMLNVTDKPGT
+414 PFRPVYYLNVTDKPGT

-484 RRNNIYDLTIK
+484 RRNNIYDLTVT

-501 HNYDPVDPEDPN
+501 KNYDPVDPDDPN

-520 PFEPPADPQIPVEPA
+520 PFEPPTDPQIPVEPA
-535 DYLMQITATVLK
+535 DYLMRITAKVLM

>member
-1 MNKLLRHTMA
+1 MA

-45 SLRVTASLPG
+45 SLRVTAGLPG

-129 QDLGLTQTDFTADQT
+129 QDLGLTQTDFTADKT
-144 VGSDHFLDVIHEKGF
+144 VGSDHFLNVIHEDGF

-181 TNGNFITS
+181 MNGNFITS

-210 PNMGTLSPLTYS
+210 PNIGTLSPLTYS

-233 RDHAGSRTLVDK
+233 RDYAGSRTLVDETTES
-245 PGQNAVY
+245 AVY
-252 EGFKSVINDKT
+252 KDFKSVIDDKT
-263 VPGKDEWD
+263 VPLDWD
-271 PKKGHPFL
+271 PKAGHPFL
-279 QRVSD
+279 RRVSD
-284 KEGTEYALGGYYS
+284 KEGADYVLGGYYRN
-297 KPKPVTNATTSATS
+297 PKAVTNATTATTS
-311 INGGFYFYENSMF
+311 IKGGFYFYENSMY
-324 GGDKKVADKKGEI
+324 GGTKKVADMKGEI

-361 GGERVV
+361 GGAKVV
-367 ASAEEFTK
+367 ASADEFTK
-375 EQSYIVD
+375 EQSYTVE
-382 ISKELYDKLRN
+382 ISKELYDSLYA
-393 DPAYRDHVSSGVEF
+393 DPANRDRLVTYSIFQGGV
-407 IPGESGG
+407 G
-414 RMVYMLNVTDKPGT
+414 RVVYELKVTDKAGT

-439 LRMRDALMLGK
+439 LRLRDAVMLGK

-484 RRNNIYDLTIK
+484 RRNNIYDLTVTA
-495 GISGIG
+495 ISGIG
-501 HNYDPVDPEDPN
+501 KNYDPVDPDDPN

-520 PFEPPADPQIPVEPA
+520 PFEPPTDPQIPVEPA
-535 DYLMQITATVLK
+535 DYLMRITAKVLK

>member
-1 MNKLLRHTMA
+1 MA

-30 RGVEE
+30 RGVDE

-45 SLRVTASLPG
+45 SLRVTAGLPG
-55 EGVRAVTDDQDP
+55 GGVRAVTDDQDP

-91 LLRQTTLT
+91 LLRQTALT
-99 PGAGGTD
+99 PGADGKD
-106 YTARFELPLKQSVT
+106 YTTRFELPLKQSVT

-129 QDLGLTQTDFTADQT
+129 QDLGLTQTNFTADQT
-144 VGSDHFLDVIHEKGF
+144 VGSDRFLDVIHEKGF
-159 IQTSKSSDGSTTIEP
+159 IQTSKSSDGSATIEP

-210 PNMGTLSPLTYS
+210 PNIGTLSPLTYS

-233 RDHAGSRTLVDK
+233 RDHAGSRTLVNETAESAIYTD
-245 PGQNAVY
+245 
-252 EGFKSVINDKT
+252 FKSVIDDKT
-263 VPGKDEWD
+263 VPLDWD
-271 PKKGHPFL
+271 PKAGHPFL

-284 KEGTEYALGGYYS
+284 KEGADYVLGGYYRN
-297 KPKPVTNATTSATS
+297 PKAVTKATASATS
-311 INGGFYFYENSMF
+311 IKGGFYFYENSMF
-324 GGDKKVADKKGEI
+324 GGDKKVASKKGEI

-347 YTKLTPTNAYTQGS
+347 YTKLTPTNAYTQGN

-393 DPAYRDHVSSGVEF
+393 DPAYRDHVSSSVEH
-407 IPGESGG
+407 ISGESGG

-461 MVYMLPLNRQLDP
+461 MVYLVPMNRQLDP

-484 RRNNIYDLTIK
+484 RRNNIYDLTVT

-501 HNYDPVDPEDPN
+501 KNYDPVDPDDPN

-520 PFEPPADPQIPVEPA
+520 PFEPPTDPQIPVEPA
-535 DYLMQITATVLK
+535 DYLMRITAKVIK

>member
-1 MNKLLRHTMA
+1 MA

-30 RGVEE
+30 RGVDE

-45 SLRVTASLPG
+45 SLRVTAGLPG

-91 LLRQTTLT
+91 LLRQTALT
-99 PGAGGTD
+99 AGVGGKD

-129 QDLGLTQTDFTADQT
+129 QDLGLTQTNFTADQT
-144 VGSDHFLDVIHEKGF
+144 VGSDRFLDVIHEKGF
-159 IQTSKSSDGSTTIEP
+159 IQTSKSSDGSATIEP

-181 TNGNFITS
+181 ANGNFITS

-210 PNMGTLSPLTYS
+210 PNIGTLSPLTYS

-233 RDHAGSRTLVDK
+233 RDHAGSRTLVNETAESAIYTD
-245 PGQNAVY
+245 
-252 EGFKSVINDKT
+252 FKSVIDGET
-263 VPGKDEWD
+263 VPLDWD
-271 PKKGHPFL
+271 PKAGHPFL

-284 KEGTEYALGGYYS
+284 KEGTDYVLGGYYRN
-297 KPKPVTNATTSATS
+297 PKAVTKATAAATS
-311 INGGFYFYENSMF
+311 IKGGFYFYENSMY
-324 GGDKKVADKKGEI
+324 GGTKKVADKKGEI

-361 GGERVV
+361 GGAKVV
-367 ASAEEFTK
+367 ASADEFTK
-375 EQSYIVD
+375 EQNYIVD
-382 ISKELYDKLRN
+382 ISKELYDKLRK
-393 DPAYRDHVSSGVEF
+393 DPAYRDRVSSGFEF

-414 RMVYMLNVTDKPGT
+414 RTVYDLRVTDKPGT

-439 LRMRDALMLGK
+439 LRLRDAVMLGK

-461 MVYMLPLNRQLDP
+461 MVYLVPMNRQLDP
-474 TKGFVNYCDT
+474 AKGFVNYCDT
-484 RRNNIYDLTIK
+484 RRNNIYDLTVT

-501 HNYDPVDPEDPN
+501 HNYDPVDPDDPN

-520 PFEPPADPQIPVEPA
+520 PFEPPTDPQIPVEPA
-535 DYLMQITATVLK
+535 DYLMRITAKVIK

>member
-1 MNKLLRHTMA
+1 MA

-45 SLRVTASLPG
+45 SLRVTAGLPG

-91 LLRQTTLT
+91 LLRQTALT
-99 PGAGGTD
+99 AGVGGKD

-129 QDLGLTQTDFTADQT
+129 QDLGLTQTNFTADQT
-144 VGSDHFLDVIHEKGF
+144 VGSDRFLDVIHEKGF
-159 IQTSKSSDGSTTIEP
+159 IQTSKSSDGSATIEP

-181 TNGNFITS
+181 ANGNFITS

-210 PNMGTLSPLTYS
+210 PNIGTLSPLTYS

-233 RDHAGSRTLVDK
+233 RDHAGSRTLVNETAESAIYTD
-245 PGQNAVY
+245 
-252 EGFKSVINDKT
+252 FKSVIDGET
-263 VPGKDEWD
+263 VPPDWD
-271 PKKGHPFL
+271 PKAGHPFL

-284 KEGTEYALGGYYS
+284 KEGTDYVLGGYYRN
-297 KPKPVTNATTSATS
+297 PKAVTKATASATS
-311 INGGFYFYENSMF
+311 IKGGFYFYENSMF
-324 GGDKKVADKKGEI
+324 GGDKKVASKKGEI

-347 YTKLTPTNAYTQGS
+347 YTKLTPTNAYTQGN

-484 RRNNIYDLTIK
+484 RRNNIYDLTVT

-501 HNYDPVDPEDPN
+501 KNYDPVDPDDPN

-520 PFEPPADPQIPVEPA
+520 PFEPPTDPQIPVEPA
-535 DYLMQITATVLK
+535 DYLMRITAKVIK

>member
-45 SLRVTASLPG
+45 SLRVTAGLPG
-55 EGVRAVTDDQDP
+55 GGVRAVTDDQDP

-91 LLRQTTLT
+91 LLRQTALT
-99 PGAGGTD
+99 PGADGKD

-129 QDLGLTQTDFTADQT
+129 QDLGLTQTNFTADQT
-144 VGSDHFLDVIHEKGF
+144 VGSNRFLDVIHEDGF

-210 PNMGTLSPLTYS
+210 PNIGTLSPLTYS

-227 KETYLF
+227 KQTYLF
-233 RDHAGSRTLVDK
+233 RDHAGSRTLVDETTESAIYK
-245 PGQNAVY
+245 D
-252 EGFKSVINDKT
+252 FKSVIDGET
-263 VPGKDEWD
+263 VPLDWD
-271 PKKGHPFL
+271 PKAGHPFL

-284 KEGTEYALGGYYS
+284 KEGTDYVLGGYYRT
-297 KPKPVTNATTSATS
+297 PKAVTKATAAATS
-311 INGGFYFYENSMF
+311 IKGGFYFYENSMF

-382 ISKELYDKLRN
+382 ISKELYDKLRK
-393 DPAYRDHVSSGVEF
+393 DPAYRDRVSSGFEF

-414 RMVYMLNVTDKPGT
+414 RTVYDLRVTDKPGT

-439 LRMRDALMLGK
+439 LRLRDAVMLGK

-461 MVYMLPLNRQLDP
+461 MVYLVPMNRQLDP

-484 RRNNIYDLTIK
+484 RRNNIYDLTVT

-501 HNYDPVDPEDPN
+501 KNYDPVDPDDPN

-520 PFEPPADPQIPVEPA
+520 PFEPPTDPQIPVEPA
-535 DYLMQITATVLK
+535 DYLMRITAKVIK

>member
-45 SLRVTASLPG
+45 SLRVTAGLPG

-91 LLRQTTLT
+91 LLRQTALT
-99 PGAGGTD
+99 PGVGGKD

-120 TPYAVLVGS
+120 TSYAVLVGS
-129 QDLGLTQTDFTADQT
+129 QDLGLTQTNFTADQT
-144 VGSDHFLDVIHEKGF
+144 VGSDRFLDVIHEKGF
-159 IQTSKSSDGSTTIEP
+159 IQTSKSSDGSATIEP

-181 TNGNFITS
+181 ANGNFITS

-210 PNMGTLSPLTYS
+210 PNIGTLSPLTYS

-233 RDHAGSRTLVDK
+233 RDHAGSRTLVNETAESAIYTD
-245 PGQNAVY
+245 
-252 EGFKSVINDKT
+252 FKSVIDDKT
-263 VPGKDEWD
+263 VPLDWD
-271 PKKGHPFL
+271 PKAGHPFL

-284 KEGTEYALGGYYS
+284 KEGADYVLGGYYRN
-297 KPKPVTNATTSATS
+297 PKAVTNATTAATS
-311 INGGFYFYENSMF
+311 IKGGFYFYENSMY
-324 GGDKKVADKKGEI
+324 GGTKKVADKKGEI

-361 GGERVV
+361 GGAKVV
-367 ASAEEFTK
+367 ASADEFTK

-484 RRNNIYDLTIK
+484 RRNNIYDLTVT

-501 HNYDPVDPEDPN
+501 KNYDPVDPDDPN

-520 PFEPPADPQIPVEPA
+520 PFEPPTDPQIPVEPA
-535 DYLMQITATVLK
+535 DYLMRITAKVIK

>member
-1 MNKLLRHTMA
+1 MT

-45 SLRVTASLPG
+45 SLRVTAGLPG
-55 EGVRAVTDDQDP
+55 EGVRAVTDSQDP
-67 DVAPAEGTGEGKIT
+67 NVAPADGTGEGKIT
-81 YMQVSMPRVG
+81 YMQVSMPQVG
-91 LLRQTTLT
+91 LLRQTVLT
-99 PGAGGTD
+99 PGADGTE
-106 YTARFELPLKQSVT
+106 YTARFELPLKQSVIT
-120 TPYAVLVGS
+120 SYGVLVGS
-129 QDLGLTQTDFTADQT
+129 QDLGLTETNFTADKT
-144 VGSDHFLDVIHEKGF
+144 VGSDRFLDVIHEDGF
-159 IQTSKSSDGSTTIEP
+159 IQTSMSSDGSATIEP

-181 TNGNFITS
+181 ANGNFISS
-189 EVERIVAKVQVS
+189 EVERVVAKVQVS

-210 PNMGTLSPLTYS
+210 PNIGTLSPLTYS

-227 KETYLF
+227 KQTYLF
-233 RDHAGSRTLVDK
+233 RDHAGSRTLVNETAESAIYTD
-245 PGQNAVY
+245 
-252 EGFKSVINDKT
+252 FKSVINDKK
-263 VPGKDEWD
+263 VPTDWDSKDA
-271 PKKGHPFL
+271 HPFL

-284 KEGTEYALGGYYS
+284 KEGTEYVLDGYYRNA
-297 KPKPVTNATTSATS
+297 KPVTNATASATS
-311 INGGFYFYENSMF
+311 IKGGFYFYENSMY

-347 YTKLTPTNAYTQGS
+347 YTKLTPTNAYTTKYSS
-361 GGERVV
+361 GKYERELVKP
-367 ASAEEFTK
+367 EEFTK
-375 EQSYIVD
+375 EHSYIM
-382 ISKELYDKLRN
+382 E
-393 DPAYRDHVSSGVEF
+393 
-407 IPGESGG
+407 IPGELYPKLSKLPQYQGKISRPYTMIEGG
-414 RMVYMLNVTDKPGT
+414 TRTSKCDLSVTDKAGT

-439 LRMRDALMLGK
+439 LRLRDAVLMGNK
-450 NTAVR
+450 SVR

-461 MVYMLPLNRQLDP
+461 MVYLVPLNRQLDP
-474 TKGFVNYCDT
+474 TKKFVNYCDT
-484 RRNNIYDLTIK
+484 RRNNIYDLTVT

-501 HNYDPVDPEDPN
+501 KNHDPVDPEDPN

-520 PFEPPADPQIPVEPA
+520 PFEPPTDPQIPVEPA
-535 DYLMQITATVLK
+535 DYLMRITAKVIK

>member
-45 SLRVTASLPG
+45 SLRVTAGLPG
-55 EGVRAVTDDQDP
+55 EGVRAVTDSQDP
-67 DVAPAEGTGEGKIT
+67 DVAPADGTGEGKIT

-91 LLRQTTLT
+91 LLRQTALT
-99 PGAGGTD
+99 PGADGKD

-120 TPYAVLVGS
+120 TSYAVLVGS
-129 QDLGLTQTDFTADQT
+129 QDLGLTETNFTADKT
-144 VGSDHFLDVIHEKGF
+144 VGSDHFLDVIHEDGF

-210 PNMGTLSPLTYS
+210 PNIGELSPLTYS

-227 KETYLF
+227 KQTYLF
-233 RDHAGSRTLVDK
+233 RDHAGSRTLVDEDTESAIYK
-245 PGQNAVY
+245 D
-252 EGFKSVINDKT
+252 FKSVIDGET
-263 VPGKDEWD
+263 VPPDWD
-271 PKKGHPFL
+271 PKAGHPFL

-284 KEGTEYALGGYYS
+284 KEGTEYVLGGYYRN
-297 KPKPVTNATTSATS
+297 PKAVTKATASATS
-311 INGGFYFYENSMF
+311 IKGGFYFYENSMF
-324 GGDKKVADKKGEI
+324 GGDKKVASKKGEI

-382 ISKELYDKLRN
+382 ISKELYDKLKA
-393 DPAYRDHVSSGVEF
+393 DPAYRDRVSSGFEF

-414 RMVYMLNVTDKPGT
+414 RTVYDLRVTDKPGT

-439 LRMRDALMLGK
+439 LRLRDAVMLGK

-461 MVYMLPLNRQLDP
+461 MVYLVPMNRQLDP
-474 TKGFVNYCDT
+474 AKGFVNYCDT
-484 RRNNIYDLTIK
+484 RRNNIYDLTVT

-501 HNYDPVDPEDPN
+501 HNYDPVDPDDPN

-520 PFEPPADPQIPVEPA
+520 PFEPPTDPQIPVEPA
-535 DYLMQITATVLK
+535 DYLMRITAKVIK

>member
-1 MNKLLRHTMA
+1 MA

-22 LSGCHASV
+22 FSGCHASV

-45 SLRVTASLPG
+45 SLRVTAGLPG

-67 DVAPAEGTGEGKIT
+67 DVAPAEGTGEGKIS
-81 YMQVSMPRVG
+81 YMQLSMPRVG
-91 LLRQTTLT
+91 LLRQTALT

-120 TPYAVLVGS
+120 TSYAVLVGS
-129 QDLGLTQTDFTADQT
+129 QDLGLTQTNFTADET
-144 VGSDHFLDVIHEKGF
+144 VGSDHFLDVIHEDGF
-159 IQTSKSSDGSTTIEP
+159 IQTSKSSDGSATIEP

-181 TNGNFITS
+181 TNGNFISS

-210 PNMGTLSPLTYS
+210 SKIGTLSPLTYS

-233 RDHAGSRTLVDK
+233 RDHAGSRTLVNET
-245 PGQNAVY
+245 GQNAVY
-252 EGFKSVINDKT
+252 EGFKSVINDKE
-263 VPGKDEWD
+263 VPTDWDSKD
-271 PKKGHPFL
+271 PHPFL
-279 QRVSD
+279 RRVSD
-284 KEGTEYALGGYYS
+284 KEGADYVLGGYYRT
-297 KPKPVTNATTSATS
+297 PKAVTSATASTTS
-311 INGGFYFYENSMF
+311 IKGGFYFYENSMY
-324 GGDKKVADKKGEI
+324 GGTKKVADKKGEI

-484 RRNNIYDLTIK
+484 RRNNIYDLTVT

-501 HNYDPVDPEDPN
+501 KNYDPVDPDDPN

-520 PFEPPADPQIPVEPA
+520 PFEPPTDPQIPVEPA
-535 DYLMQITATVLK
+535 DYLMRITAKVLK

>member
-1 MNKLLRHTMA
+1 MA

-45 SLRVTASLPG
+45 SLRVTAGLPG
-55 EGVRAVTDDQDP
+55 EGVRAVTDSQDP

-91 LLRQTTLT
+91 LLRQTALT
-99 PGAGGTD
+99 AGVGGKD

-120 TPYAVLVGS
+120 TSYAVLVGS
-129 QDLGLTQTDFTADQT
+129 QDLGLTEADFTANRT
-144 VGSDHFLDVIHEKGF
+144 VGSDHFLDVIHEDGF
-159 IQTSKSSDGSTTIEP
+159 IQTSKSSEGSATIEP

-181 TNGNFITS
+181 MNGNFFTA

-210 PNMGTLSPLTYS
+210 PNIGTLSPLTYS

-233 RDHAGSRTLVDK
+233 RDYAGSRTLDET
-245 PGQNAVY
+245 GANAIY
-252 EGFKSVINDKT
+252 KGFKSVIDDKT
-263 VPGKDEWD
+263 VPDKDEWD

-324 GGDKKVADKKGEI
+324 GGDKKVASKKGEI

-347 YTKLTPTNAYTQGS
+347 YTKLTPSNAYTQGS

-393 DPAYRDHVSSGVEF
+393 DPAYRDHVSSGFEF
-407 IPGESGG
+407 IPGGSGG
-414 RMVYMLNVTDKPGT
+414 RTVYMLNVTDKPGT

-474 TKGFVNYCDT
+474 TKKFVNYCDT
-484 RRNNIYDLTIK
+484 RRNNIYDLTVT

-501 HNYDPVDPEDPN
+501 KNYDPVDPDDPN

-520 PFEPPADPQIPVEPA
+520 PFEPPTDPQIPVEPA
-535 DYLMQITATVLK
+535 DYLMRITAKVLK